1 MGTDQFLNDLMRD
14 RDSGSAIFIDFIEYC
29 TSEKIKQW
37 SDLRPYFKDK
47 EYQALRK
54 IYQDVR
60 DIDLLVGILLETH
73 SKNRIGKIGACII
86 ANQYYR
92 LRYGDRFF
100 YSNSNNPN
108 KFTAGMNLNLVHQI
122 DN

>member
-1 MGTDQFLNDLMRD
+1 MGNDQFLIDLMRN
-14 RDSGSAIFIDFIEYC
+14 RDSGTAPFVDFIEYC
-29 TSEKIKQW
+29 TSEKMKQW
-37 SDLRPYFKDK
+37 SDLRSYFKDK

-54 IYQDVR
+54 IYQDIR
-60 DIDLLVGILLETH
+60 DIDLLVGTLLETH

-100 YSNSNNPN
+100 YSNPNNPN
-108 KFTAGMNLNLVHQI
+108 KFTAGMNLN
-122 DN
+122 